1 MDKSE
6 RDSTKDQSETNSLER
21 ATDDQK
27 VELKQQNYTKTVL
40 KSIEEYVTNFFDNL
54 NTEEFESHVDIRL
67 KYLEERFR
75 ALKGKFGR
83 LEVVALRNDPKRRV
97 KELEVL
103 LQVRDW
109 ELKEKQLRYVRSS
122 LTEDHLQMLCVN
134 TLEWTGTI
142 ARCYVKSRST

>member
-40 KSIEEYVTNFFDNL
+40 KSVEEYVTNFFDSL
-54 NTEEFESHVDIRL
+54 NTEEFESHMDIRL

-75 ALKGKFGR
+75 ALKDKFGR
-83 LEVVALRNDPKRRV
+83 LEVLALDPKRRV

-103 LQVRDW
+103 LQVRDR
-109 ELKEKQLRYVRSS
+109 ELKEKQLR
-122 LTEDHLQMLCVN
+122 
-134 TLEWTGTI
+134 
-142 ARCYVKSRST
+142 